1 MKNNFCIHIQTIPA
15 HYRYVYK
22 LLMSLEQLVENI
34 LHIPIYIVLDSR
46 KEEEEFLKGVRS
58 NLNLNTLSMENIV
71 PNANLEYIEDLDNVL
86 KPKNRLSVFWGA
98 GEHRDYVALKRTYS
112 LLRLQNEGF
121 KNVWCMDSESLVL
134 KSFDILEFLNENSL
148 KPTLLIGTGI
158 KGVRYHHL
166 FKNLFGWSL
175 KKHDPIYNI
184 NIRMNDFWFI
194 DTNLYKNMIDY
205 LQKVHEKPV
214 SYFINGSEQSLYEY
228 FTFKSHQDKKIDIS
242 LSLITGDMHDNQLFD
257 ITTNNDKID
266 LSKFS
271 TFMNDHYFNKTLSY
285 RGDYINR
292 LNSTERGQELFQK
305 LNIKVAVSNYQGY

>member
-1 MKNNFCIHIQTIPA
+1 MKNNFCIHIQTTPA

-86 KPKNRLSVFWGA
+86 KPKNQLPVFWGA

-112 LLRLQNEGF
+112 LLRLQNDGF

-158 KGVRYHHL
+158 KGVRYHYL

-228 FTFKSHQDKKIDIS
+228 FVFKSHQDKKIDIS

-257 ITTNNDKID
+257 TTTNNDKID

-271 TFMNDHYFNKTLSY
+271 TFMNHLYFNKTLSY